1 MLIKK
6 LPTNFIIHR
15 TVSQPCKSLD
25 FLISKMRACKISDN
39 LSNGQ
44 SKKNSAQKEIKKQGM
59 KKHWSEVIP
68 FVTYSDFQPKIRK
81 PVMSSGP
88 KPLHEPAISATN
100 YSTLK
105 SRNFLFF
112 FFF

>member
-1 MLIKK
+1 
-6 LPTNFIIHR
+6 
-15 TVSQPCKSLD
+15 
-25 FLISKMRACKISDN
+25 
-39 LSNGQ
+39 
-44 SKKNSAQKEIKKQGM
+44 M

-88 KPLHEPAISATN
+88 KPLREPAISATN

-112 FFF
+112 FKQKMIFSKVETILKFSKSLSLFMIREWEIQIGLE

>member
-1 MLIKK
+1 
-6 LPTNFIIHR
+6 
-15 TVSQPCKSLD
+15 
-25 FLISKMRACKISDN
+25 
-39 LSNGQ
+39 
-44 SKKNSAQKEIKKQGM
+44 M

-88 KPLHEPAISATN
+88 KPLHEPAISATS

-112 FFF
+112 FFKQKMIFSKVETILKFSKSLSLFKIREWEIQIGLE